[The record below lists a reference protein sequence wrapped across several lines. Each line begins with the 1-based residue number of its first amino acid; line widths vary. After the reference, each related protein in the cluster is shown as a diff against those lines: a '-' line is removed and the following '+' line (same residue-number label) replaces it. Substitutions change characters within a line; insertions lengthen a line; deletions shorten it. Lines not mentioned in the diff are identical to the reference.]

1 MMVLTKAIN
10 RVWRRPTDQER
21 VLKVLWKAGLSPL
34 RESEISRSLAMK
46 PEQLLK
52 TLQILLRLGLVSRQ
66 QRPGSWGLTVRGHS
80 IAGRGRSR

>member
-1 MMVLTKAIN
+1 MMDMKEAIQRVL
-10 RVWRRPTDQER
+10 RRPTDQER

-34 RESEISRSLAMK
+34 SEREISRSLALT
-46 PEQLLK
+46 PERLLK

-66 QRPGSWGLTVRGHS
+66 ERPGSWGLTVRGHS